1 MRRLALVFLMIV
13 LPASVLASG
22 HGKEHGGKA
31 VTEEECGHRKGS
43 MAVTCEPVTTEAKEH
58 GGKPAATTEAKE
70 QGGKAATEAKEHGG
84 KAATEAKEHG
94 GKAATE
100 AKEHGG
106 KAAKEHGGKAAAS
119 KDH

>member
-1 MRRLALVFLMIV
+1 MRHLALVFLMIV

-31 VTEEECGHRKGS
+31 
-43 MAVTCEPVTTEAKEH
+43 
-58 GGKPAATTEAKE
+58 
-70 QGGKAATEAKEHGG
+70 ATEAKEHGG
-84 KAATEAKEHG
+84 KAATES
-94 GKAATE
+94 
-100 AKEHGG
+100 KEHGG

>member
-1 MRRLALVFLMIV
+1 MIV

-22 HGKEHGGKA
+22 HG
-31 VTEEECGHRKGS
+31 
-43 MAVTCEPVTTEAKEH
+43 
-58 GGKPAATTEAKE
+58 
-70 QGGKAATEAKEHGG
+70 
-84 KAATEAKEHG
+84 KEHG